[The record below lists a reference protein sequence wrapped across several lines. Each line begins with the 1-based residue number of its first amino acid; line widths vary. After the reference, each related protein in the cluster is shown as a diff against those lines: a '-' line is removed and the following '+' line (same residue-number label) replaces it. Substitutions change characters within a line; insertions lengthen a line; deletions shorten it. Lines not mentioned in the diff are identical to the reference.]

1 MIKRVI
7 ISVYDKTG
15 LEELVKTL
23 NEYQVEIISSG
34 GTARRIKEIG
44 CKNLIEVSQY
54 TGFPESP
61 SGLVKTLHPKIHG
74 GILLDIETHEHVK
87 WMKENDI
94 KPIDMIVSN
103 LYPFEKV
110 ISEGSSYTQALTNID
125 IGGPTLTR
133 SAAKAS
139 LLYDKICIVTDPAQ
153 YPEIINTLKLNNGE
167 LTPELRKRYALKAFT
182 KTKDYDEAI
191 VSYLEAQ

>member
-23 NEYQVEIISSG
+23 NEYQVEIICSG

-44 CKNLIEVSQY
+44 CNNLIEVSQY

-61 SGLVKTLHPKIHG
+61 SGLVKTLHPRIHG
-74 GILLDIETHEHVK
+74 GILLDRESHEHIK
-87 WMKENDI
+87 WMKENKI

-110 ISEGSSYTQALTNID
+110 IAEGSNQVQALSNID

-139 LLYDKICIVTDPAQ
+139 LLYDKICIATDPAQ

-167 LTPELRKRYALKAFT
+167 LTPELRKRYALKAFK

-191 VSYLEAQ
+191 VKYLEVQ

>member
-23 NEYQVEIISSG
+23 NDFHVEIISSG

-44 CKNLIEVSQY
+44 YSNLVEVSQY
-54 TGFPESP
+54 TGYPESP
-61 SGLVKTLHPKIHG
+61 GGLVKTLHPKIHG
-74 GILLDIETHEHVK
+74 GILLDRNSPEHAK
-87 WMKENDI
+87 WMKENNI
-94 KPIDMIVSN
+94 EPIDMIVSN
-103 LYPFEKV
+103 LYPFERE
-110 ISEGSSYTQALTNID
+110 IGEGSDYEQAISNID

-139 LLYDKICIVTDPAQ
+139 LLYDKVCIVIDPAQ
-153 YPEIINTLKLNNGE
+153 YPEVLNTLKLNNGE
-167 LTPELRKRYALKAFT
+167 LTPELRKRYALKAIT
-182 KTKDYDEAI
+182 RTRNYDEAI
-191 VSYLEAQ
+191 VRYLEDQ